1 LLTIQHTKNFRI
13 EKPCIATIGTFD
25 GVHLG
30 HQKIL
35 QHLNTLKKKLNLQ
48 TALLTFD
55 PHPRKVLFPEQ
66 RDLKLLTLA
75 DEKLHLLKEQG
86 IDVTV
91 VYPFDKEFANI
102 EAEKYI
108 AQILI
113 KQLNVKHLIIGYD
126 HKFGKNR
133 EGDFQLLK
141 NYSPKYDFTVEEISA
156 KDIDNIAISSSKIR
170 KYLEDGNVELAE
182 KFLGHAYFIKAVVV
196 KGKQLGKTIGF
207 PTANLK
213 VMSPDKLI
221 PKIGVYFVSI
231 EIETKVYFGMMNIGH
246 NPTVDNTQQIKQEV
260 NIFDFLGDLYS
271 KTIRINFLK
280 RLRDEKKFE
289 NLAQLVKQLE
299 LDKEQCS
306 NLIQTRKSS

>member
-1 LLTIQHTKNFRI
+1 MLTIQHTKNFRL

-30 HQKIL
+30 HQKLL
-35 QHLNTLKKKLNLQ
+35 QHLQNLKNKFGLQ
-48 TALLTFD
+48 TAILTFD
-55 PHPRKVLFPEQ
+55 PHPRRVLFLEQ
-66 RDLKLLTLA
+66 QDLKLLTLSE
-75 DEKLHLLKEQG
+75 EKLNLLENCG
-86 IDVTV
+86 VDVTV
-91 VYPFDKEFANI
+91 VYPFDRDFASI
-102 EAEKYI
+102 DAEKYI
-108 AQILI
+108 AEILI

-141 NYSPKYDFTVEEISA
+141 SFSEKYNFTVEEISA

-170 KYLEDGNVELAE
+170 KSLEEGDVELAA
-182 KFLGHAYFIKAVVV
+182 KFLGHPYFIKALVI
-196 KGKQLGKTIGF
+196 KGKQLGNTIGF

-213 VMSPDKLI
+213 IMSPDKLI
-221 PKIGVYFVSI
+221 PKIGVYFVSV
-231 EIETKVYFGMMNIGH
+231 EIENKNYFGMMNIGT
-246 NPTVDNTQQIKQEV
+246 NPTVDSSLQIKQEV
-260 NIFDFLGDLYS
+260 NIFDFDGNLYS

-299 LDKEQCS
+299 LDKEQCL
-306 NLIQTRKSS
+306 NLIQAQ